1 MKRNTIAAAGIALI
15 IILVVSGAFPVQ
27 AQGISFNTAKFSD
40 PLDID
45 NRYFPLV
52 PGTTFIYEGTTDHKS
67 TRDEFVVTNDTKTI
81 LGIQTRVIQDTAFEN
96 GKVVEV
102 TLDWFAQDNAGNVWY
117 FGEFSTEFK
126 NGKVIS
132 HAGSWEAGVDG
143 AKAGIVMEA
152 KPKVGDT
159 YQQELAPGVAEDMA
173 TVLSLKESVCVPYGC
188 FSNVL
193 QTKDFSPLEPDVVEH
208 KFYAPG
214 VGQIK
219 TVLVEGGSEVSELVD
234 VVTD

>member
-1 MKRNTIAAAGIALI
+1 
-15 IILVVSGAFPVQ
+15 LVRDLLEARKHLGLMMPTPVQ
-27 AQGISFNTAKFSD
+27 AAMTAA
-40 PLDID
+40 LDD
-45 NRYFPLV
+45 DAHVVEQRGRYSARRQLLLAALREAGFTV
-52 PGTTFIYEGTTDHKS
+52 DHS
-67 TRDEFVVTNDTKTI
+67 EAGLYLWVSRDESCMD
-81 LGIQTRVIQDTAFEN
+81 
-96 GKVVEV
+96 

-117 FGEFSTEFK
+117 FGEFATEFK
-126 NGKVIS
+126 NGKVIG
-132 HAGSWEAGVDG
+132 HDGSWEAGVDG

-193 QTKDFSPLEPDVVEH
+193 KTRDFSPLEPGVAEN
-208 KFYAPG
+208 KYYAPG

-219 TVLVEGGSEVSELVD
+219 TVMVEGGSEVSELVD